1 MHVYPGASWV
11 CLALRNCH
19 GFPLCWIF
27 FFFWKEW
34 LGMAHH
40 PLPACGPG
48 QIFRSSSGKHSPHR
62 GESMTTAGEENAQ
75 PYWMGV
81 RERKRKREKNCL
93 SAKMGDKGSS
103 GFCTGTCP
111 EAFLW
116 SFNLLWHASLFPQR
130 SKRGLCGH
138 LTIRKKV
145 LLVAVLTRGTL
156 IRFRPS
162 ALWSLLTG
170 KAIFLTFIRRLVCL
184 YHIVLLY
191 RGVFS
196 P

>member
-1 MHVYPGASWV
+1 MVWTRELLYCINLGQKKQH
-11 CLALRNCH
+11 LI
-19 GFPLCWIF
+19 FPLCMYTPGRAESVWHLGTVMGFLCAGFF
-27 FFFWKEW
+27 FFFWREW

-81 RERKRKREKNCL
+81 RERKRKKREREKNCL

-116 SFNLLWHASLFPQR
+116 SFNLLWHASLFH
-130 SKRGLCGH
+130 RGQKEDC
-138 LTIRKKV
+138 
-145 LLVAVLTRGTL
+145 VAT
-156 IRFRPS
+156 
-162 ALWSLLTG
+162 
-170 KAIFLTFIRRLVCL
+170 
-184 YHIVLLY
+184 
-191 RGVFS
+191 
-196 P
+196 